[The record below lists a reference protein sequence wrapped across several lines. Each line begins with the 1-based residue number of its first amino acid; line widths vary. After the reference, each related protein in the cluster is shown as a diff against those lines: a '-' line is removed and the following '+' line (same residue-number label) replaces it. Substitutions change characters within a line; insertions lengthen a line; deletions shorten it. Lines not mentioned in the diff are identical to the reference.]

1 MCKQFQVSLN
11 IVQQLLVKKVS
22 VYSFKLFTCQIPL
35 FVLSKK
41 QNVVLVMA
49 YVSWTRH
56 SSYFRSDAR
65 VSENEI
71 LNNHYLSSYLNT
83 SPNEVSKTWRDITS
97 PVY

>member
-56 SSYFRSDAR
+56 SHI
-65 VSENEI
+65 SEAMHAC
-71 LNNHYLSSYLNT
+71 LKTKSST
-83 SPNEVSKTWRDITS
+83 IIT
-97 PVY
+97 